1 MTTAT
6 NHHPDVP
13 VPAGARPVGGWDP
26 GRFLDENET
35 RVWRLIYG
43 AERKITDNRGYVHLR
58 ATQYSDGELDD
69 LGVYVYTCDDDL
81 NSAQA
86 RELAS
91 ILLVELLTT

>member
-1 MTTAT
+1 MAIITTPNVPLPAGT
-6 NHHPDVP
+6 VP
-13 VPAGARPVGGWDP
+13 VSGWDP
-26 GRFLDENET
+26 GRILSQDET
-35 RVWRLIYG
+35 RAWPIIHS
-43 AERKITDNRGYVHLR
+43 ADRKITDNSGYVHLR
-58 ATQYSDGELDD
+58 ATQYSDGSLDD